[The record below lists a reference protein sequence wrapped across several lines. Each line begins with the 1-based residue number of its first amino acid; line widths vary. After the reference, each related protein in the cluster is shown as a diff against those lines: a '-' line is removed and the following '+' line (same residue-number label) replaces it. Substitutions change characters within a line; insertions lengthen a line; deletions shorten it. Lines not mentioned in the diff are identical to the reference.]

1 MKTETDSS
9 SLSRRDALR
18 QTLLASLGISI
29 LPAAATETTEPLAK
43 PGFVPEHDYPFFGYE
58 PISES

>member
-18 QTLLASLGISI
+18 QTLLASLGFSI
-29 LPAAATETTEPLAK
+29 LPAAATETREPLAE
-43 PGFVPEHDYPFFGYE
+43 PDFVPEHDYPYFGYE
-58 PISES
+58 PTSES